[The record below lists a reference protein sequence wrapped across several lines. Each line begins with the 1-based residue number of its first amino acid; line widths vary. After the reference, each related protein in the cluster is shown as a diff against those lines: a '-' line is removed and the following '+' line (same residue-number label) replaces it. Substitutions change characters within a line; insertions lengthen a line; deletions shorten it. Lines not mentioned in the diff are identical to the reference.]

1 MRNRWILVVTGV
13 LFGLSVVAQDKST
26 NEVSGS
32 VGQSEARKPRRS
44 GGTYRDDFVA
54 YKGILESAEPYYP
67 ISPKSNFYSLKG
79 EEAFRLGEQ
88 YYQKFIGKVAP
99 TNVPFAD
106 VYRGPFRVSRDNIDI
121 SDTIYGKNNIWIQGQ
136 DVCVRIYTNRLEYFE
151 NKRLSRHILTNDTQ
165 TVPTMSLEQAYAQAI
180 RYLDIFGVKIDGR
193 TAMAKLSWGSE
204 TPWGI
209 TSIWRVVWV
218 PTDGGYRYDEF
229 VKDFY
234 NPCIG
239 VSFSEKYG
247 FVSFSNAPFPPP
259 PKTTEVCIQR
269 EAAIFKAEKAVP
281 LVMLTPYYQQC
292 RLPGFKVSGLK
303 SAELRIACP
312 NWLLD
317 PARAIWIWDSP
328 PKETRLCWIVRFTT
342 ADTVKREEGMKP
354 APPDILIYVDAATG
368 EIVGAN
374 FT

>member
-1 MRNRWILVVTGV
+1 MTADTNQL
-13 LFGLSVVAQDKST
+13 LS
-26 NEVSGS
+26 
-32 VGQSEARKPRRS
+32 
-44 GGTYRDDFVA
+44 F
-54 YKGILESAEPYYP
+54 
-67 ISPKSNFYSLKG
+67 SN
-79 EEAFRLGEQ
+79 
-88 YYQKFIGKVAP
+88 KV
-99 TNVPFAD
+99 
-106 VYRGPFRVSRDNIDI
+106 
-121 SDTIYGKNNIWIQGQ
+121 
-136 DVCVRIYTNRLEYFE
+136 
-151 NKRLSRHILTNDTQ
+151 LSRYIRTNDTQ
-165 TVPTMSLEQAYAQAI
+165 TVPTLSLEQAYIRAI
-180 RYLDIFGVKIDGR
+180 RYLDIFGVKIDNR
-193 TAMAKLSWGSE
+193 ATVEEMSWGSE
-204 TPWGI
+204 TQYTWGI

-247 FVSFSNAPFPPP
+247 FVSFSQAPFSPP
-259 PKTTEVCIQR
+259 PKTTEVRIQR
-269 EAAIFKAEKAVP
+269 EAAIFKAERAVP

-292 RLPGFKVSGLK
+292 RLPGFKVSGVK

-342 ADTVKREEGMKP
+342 VDTIKREEGMKP